1 MYTTFFFHMDNFHY
15 GQLINHLF
23 IIFQTVARR
32 ITLLPIA
39 AENFAVKL
47 TKNSKVVIIALQ
59 KKFPLAHVMESKSVH
74 IRVDALT
81 TKTVARRIT
90 LLPISAE
97 NFVVKL
103 TKNSNVA
110 LIALQVK
117 STLANVMDLDLAGRV
132 VAARIMITKSVHIRM
147 DALTIDSRFYNK

>member
-1 MYTTFFFHMDNFHY
+1 M
-15 GQLINHLF
+15 
-23 IIFQTVARR
+23 
-32 ITLLPIA
+32 IT
-39 AENFAVKL
+39 
-47 TKNSKVVIIALQ
+47 
-59 KKFPLAHVMESKSVH
+59 KSVH
-74 IRVDALT
+74 IQVDALT

-117 STLANVMDLDLAGRV
+117 LTLANVMDLDLAGRV
-132 VAARIMITKSVHIRM
+132 HAAGIMIIKSVHIRM
-147 DALTIDSRFYNK
+147 DALTTIDSRLIPLL

>member
-1 MYTTFFFHMDNFHY
+1 M
-15 GQLINHLF
+15 
-23 IIFQTVARR
+23 
-32 ITLLPIA
+32 IT
-39 AENFAVKL
+39 
-47 TKNSKVVIIALQ
+47 
-59 KKFPLAHVMESKSVH
+59 KSVH

-90 LLPISAE
+90 LLPISTE

-132 VAARIMITKSVHIRM
+132 PAARIMISKSVHIKM
-147 DALTIDSRFYNK
+147 DALTTIESRLILLL